1 MSKEAYKELTN
12 GNWKKVSAVD
22 EYKEYDPKQ
31 KYRCCGHDPA
41 GAECCADMSLNKGR
55 SFTKKNGRG
64 DAYFIESPTKGSK
77 GHIHKCSH
85 SEKKATKDILI
96 VDNDISKL
104 LPADLLEKWSRPIKD
119 TSTIPKEGETGG
131 HPKGNPGKVEIEEDE
146 REAEEK
152 LKKITNLQELYA
164 AFEKNEL
171 DASTRDGR
179 ECKDCVI
186 NERTY
191 LDFRKSGKSEATAI
205 ARVKKSNNI
214 DLNHHLMNV
223 REKNTFSYT
232 VMDTSSSTED
242 TRIYF
247 LLSFDREKLK
257 WETITE
263 ITEKITKRG
272 SDWLAFANWKRF
284 EVGGQYKDCM
294 VYIGVISSVKQIV
307 EFKR

>member
-12 GNWKKVSAVD
+12 GNWEKVFAVD

-55 SFTKKNGRG
+55 SCTKKNGRG

-85 SEKKATKDILI
+85 SEKKATKDILV

-104 LPADLLEKWSRPIKD
+104 LPANILEKWSRQSKD
-119 TSTIPKEGETGG
+119 MVIF
-131 HPKGNPGKVEIEEDE
+131 PKGGPDSPPEDKPDKGELEEDE
-146 REAEEK
+146 REAEER
-152 LKKITNLQELYA
+152 LKKPNNVQALYGV
-164 AFEKNEL
+164 FEKNEL
-171 DASTRDGR
+171 DAVTQDGR
-179 ECKDCVI
+179 RCKDWII

-191 LDFRKSGKSEATAI
+191 SSFRKCEKSEATAI
-205 ARVKKSNNI
+205 ARVKKCSNK
-214 DLNHHLMNV
+214 DLYHHLMKV
-223 REKNTFSYT
+223 REKNTYFYT

-263 ITEKITKRG
+263 ITGKITKRG